1 MARGLL
7 ARARRRPQPR
17 RRPCQSPLPL
27 LLVLLLLL
35 LHTGA
40 GAGAGASPATTTET
54 GTQEAG
60 EPLTPMCLGEGHV
73 TGCAEVAPESAV
85 AAAGAKAALRLLR
98 GMSESSVYE
107 TLQIARVLSARLG
120 PGRFHDNLVL
130 ECELR
135 SDAAPGLAWRAE
147 LVVMRDPVTKVVESV
162 SVDRLPEFP
171 ADVVRAFQSRRVA
184 RARAEREKL
193 FAELERGFAREQAQ
207 ALADMQDEDARR
219 AELRAMPE
227 QLLRDVR
234 AAVLGDPAL
243 AALRAPVDTA
253 LRECAAL

>member
-17 RRPCQSPLPL
+17 RRPYQPRLPL

-35 LHTGA
+35 LHA
-40 GAGAGASPATTTET
+40 GAVAVASSATATET

-60 EPLTPMCLGEGHV
+60 EPATPWCLGEGHV
-73 TGCAEVAPESAV
+73 AGCAEVAPDSAA
-85 AAAGAKAALRLLR
+85 AAAGAEAALRLLR

-147 LVVMRDPVTKVVESV
+147 LVVMRDPVTQAVESV

-184 RARAEREKL
+184 RARADREKL

-243 AALRAPVDTA
+243 AELRALVDTA